1 MCMSTSCYSS
11 EAPSIEFS
19 YEASKNDSI
28 VEICWNGLLSKGRVS
43 VGLSV
48 WCQHNVIRSIF
59 THPSQEYDLPPRID
73 SDP

>member
-19 YEASKNDSI
+19 DEASKNDSI

-48 WCQHNVIRSIF
+48 WYEHNVIRSIF
-59 THPSQEYDLPPRID
+59 KHHSQEYD
-73 SDP
+73 